1 MTEQGAQPYEDLG
14 AWLTDDLF
22 PGWARYWNDAD
33 AAPPLFETPKPPW
46 FRNTRVLV
54 GVIAAAASTLV
65 VAGAALVALNN
76 SAFPQTS
83 PLRSISTATPAPVP
97 NSSVRVPAPVVEPA
111 PAEAVTGPT
120 GDPDPADDLRPS
132 AAVDPPAPRLT
143 VPDRSDDPP
152 RTNVTRTPMS
162 FAPVTGN

>member
-33 AAPPLFETPKPPW
+33 TAPPTVETPKPPW

-65 VAGAALVALNN
+65 VAGAALVALNS

-83 PLRSISTATPAPVP
+83 PLLSISTAPPAPVP
-97 NSSVRVPAPVVEPA
+97 NSSVSVPAPAVEPA
-111 PAEAVTGPT
+111 PVEAVTEPT
-120 GDPDPADDLRPS
+120 GDPDPADELLPS
-132 AAVDPPAPRLT
+132 AAAVSPAPRLK
-143 VPDRSDDPP
+143 VPDRSGPP

-162 FAPVTGN
+162 FAPVTAN

>member
-33 AAPPLFETPKPPW
+33 AAPPTSETPKPPW

-54 GVIAAAASTLV
+54 GVIATAATTLV

-76 SAFPQTS
+76 SAFLQTS

-97 NSSVRVPAPVVEPA
+97 YSSVRVPAPAVQPAPVEAGTEPA
-111 PAEAVTGPT
+111 IG
-120 GDPDPADDLRPS
+120 PDPAP
-132 AAVDPPAPRLT
+132 DPPPPAAADPPTPRLT
-143 VPDRSDDPP
+143 VPDRSDRP
-152 RTNVTRTPMS
+152 RIKVTRPPMS

>member
-1 MTEQGAQPYEDLG
+1 MTERGAQPYEDLG

-33 AAPPLFETPKPPW
+33 AAPPTSETPKPPW

-54 GVIAAAASTLV
+54 GVIATAATTLV

-97 NSSVRVPAPVVEPA
+97 YSPVRVPAPAVQPA
-111 PAEAVTGPT
+111 PVEAVTEPAIG
-120 GDPDPADDLRPS
+120 PDPAPDLPPPT
-132 AAVDPPAPRLT
+132 AADPPTPRLT
-143 VPDRSDDPP
+143 VPDRSDRP
-152 RTNVTRTPMS
+152 RIKVTRPPMS